1 MTKNLIIVES
11 PTKTKTI
18 SKILGKNY
26 KVMASKGHL
35 RDLPKSQFG
44 VDIEN
49 QFEPKYINVRGKAST
64 INELKRESKKA
75 DNIYLA
81 TDPDR
86 EGEAISWHLAQL
98 LGLDPKKANRVSF
111 HEITPQGVKEG
122 MANPRTID
130 MDLVN
135 SQQARR
141 IMDRIVGYQIS
152 PILWKKVQGGLSAGR
167 VQSVALK
174 LIVEREREIQAFV
187 PKEYWSIHAHHR
199 EDRIS
204 FSSELVGRKQGEKT
218 HKISLPDEAAAEA
231 LVSSLTSPFTVE
243 KVGKRKRNKKP
254 YAPFTTSTL
263 QQEANRR
270 LGFSTSKTMMVA
282 QQLYEGISLHGKGQ
296 VGLITYM
303 RTDSTRLADSFLQQ
317 AKEYIA
323 NTYGDQYTTKGI
335 SYGGNRKAQDAHEG
349 IRPASVNL
357 VPQAIHDDLSND
369 QFRLYDLI
377 WRRAVASQMASARF
391 LSTTVDLTS
400 GDYLFRVNGV
410 EPQFDGFQA
419 VWPVN
424 TKEVQLPELTE
435 GNSVEVRRIEKQQH
449 FTQPPARYTEASLV
463 QTLEKNGIG
472 RPSTYSAIIKS
483 ILSRGYVSIEK
494 KQFLPTPLGEKVN
507 AFLEANFNEIINEG
521 FTSMMEERLDDI
533 AGGNVDWRTLMGE
546 FYAVFSEDLQK
557 AKEDDTGYKLP
568 VEETGETCPQCG
580 GKLIIKHGRNGDFI
594 GCANFPNCAYT
605 KSIVKTTGVTCPK
618 CGKGELVEKISK
630 RGKVFYSCN
639 QYPACDFATWDPPTG
654 EKCPLCGDL
663 LLHRKNRHEDRIY
676 CHNENCPNHG

>member
-26 KVMASKGHL
+26 KVLASKGHL

-75 DNIYLA
+75 ENIYLA

-98 LGLDPKKANRVSF
+98 LGLDPAKANRVSF

-122 MANPRTID
+122 MAHPRTID
-130 MDLVN
+130 MDLVD

-174 LIVEREREIQAFV
+174 LIVDREREISSFV
-187 PKEYWSIHAHHR
+187 PKEYWSIHAHHH
-199 EDRIS
+199 EEKIS
-204 FSSELVGRKQGEKT
+204 FSSELVGHLQSGKV
-218 HKISLPDEAAAEA
+218 HKISLPDEAAALS
-231 LVSSLTSPFTVE
+231 LVSSLESPFTVT
-243 KVGKRKRNKKP
+243 KIAKRKRNKKP

-270 LGFSTSKTMMVA
+270 LGFSTSKTMMLA

-303 RTDSTRLADSFLQQ
+303 RTDSTRLADSFLKQ
-317 AKEYIA
+317 ACAYIIK
-323 NTYGDQYTTKGI
+323 TYGEKYATKGI
-335 SYGGNRKAQDAHEG
+335 AYGGNRKAQDAHEG
-349 IRPASVNL
+349 IRPTSVDL
-357 VPQAIHDDLSND
+357 APQVIRDDLSND

-377 WRRAVASQMASARF
+377 WRRALASQMAYARF

-400 GDYLFRVNGV
+400 GEYLFRVNGV
-410 EPQFDGFQA
+410 EPQFNGFQA

-424 TKEVQLPELTE
+424 TKEVQLPELRE
-435 GNSVEVRRIEKQQH
+435 GQFVEAKSIEKQQH

-494 KQFLPTPLGEKVN
+494 KQFVPTVLGEKVH
-507 AFLEANFNEIINEG
+507 AFLEANFKEIINEG
-521 FTSMMEERLDDI
+521 FTSNMEERLDDI
-533 AGGNVDWRTLMGE
+533 AGGNVDWRALMSE
-546 FYAVFSEDLQK
+546 FYAVFSKDLQK

-568 VEETGETCPQCG
+568 VEETGEACPQCG
-580 GKLIIKHGRNGDFI
+580 GKLIVKHGRNGDFI
-594 GCANFPNCAYT
+594 GCENFPRCTYT
-605 KSIVKTTGVTCPK
+605 KSIVKTTGVTCPQ

-676 CHNENCPNHG
+676 CHNEKCPNHG

>member
-98 LGLDPKKANRVSF
+98 LGLDPEKANRVSF

-122 MANPRTID
+122 MAHPRTID

-204 FSSELVGRKQGEKT
+204 FSSELVGRRQGEKT
-218 HKISLPDEAAAEA
+218 HKISLPDEAAADA

-303 RTDSTRLADSFLQQ
+303 RTDSTRLANSFLQQ

-323 NTYGDQYTTKGI
+323 HTYGEQYTTKGI

-435 GNSVEVRRIEKQQH
+435 GQSVEARRIEKQQH

-463 QTLEKNGIG
+463 QMLEKNGIG

-533 AGGNVDWRTLMGE
+533 AGGNVDWRALMGE
-546 FYAVFSEDLQK
+546 FYAVFSNDLQK

-594 GCANFPNCAYT
+594 GCANFPNCTYT

-676 CHNENCPNHG
+676 CHNEKCPNHG

>member
-49 QFEPKYINVRGKAST
+49 QFKPKYINVRGKAST